1 MTDTKKSRDDD
12 YLEYGV
18 YADTLWKRIETALN
32 KDADGKIPLGD
43 DPLVVGIFGEWGA
56 GKSKLLRLVQDR
68 AELRLASQRL
78 SNDPSFHRTVPVY
91 FQPWK
96 YEHEQHLHVPL
107 VMHIAQAL
115 KDALKQEPGLVAEL
129 TKGATEVATKAAAP
143 VAVAEKTLKV
153 ARALFKPLK
162 IIVES
167 FSVFG
172 FSLKIPDELGE
183 FLNDGIE
190 AMENAKDGVDGETK
204 KRKEEQDARA
214 KRQITYSNEG
224 LYFYRIN
231 EFLRKLTRPAIDE
244 VAAKD
249 VGASHLNEHARIN
262 FVIFIDDLDRCL
274 PEKAVE
280 TLELIKTVFNLESFA
295 FVLALDE
302 EVVERGIGH
311 RYKDYALA
319 GKKPE
324 MPITGFEYLEK
335 IVHLPFRLPALT
347 KVQALD
353 FIKKYESD
361 LLASKIAA
369 LPAGEAKER
378 AQNSKAWFVERT
390 EHSKTQALSGLDVN
404 ESTETFAENEPKGMC
419 SAGMGGRESS
429 LQYKLH
435 LGQFVVNCFDAYV
448 PRKLIRI
455 VELFHQLLDVL
466 EQRIPEGSTNRRVEE
481 VRLGG
486 AIDPRT
492 LMAFIMLQLFQPEL
506 YRTLRR
512 SGTGFD
518 SLRKAF
524 EPDSS
529 NTATAK
535 ELTAQISD
543 SDLLH
548 WAVYWVGDSSPT
560 SVKSAHLRVPALG
573 DVGRKHQ
580 AQRLRL
586 PIVERILEHRAVN
599 RHAFDP
605 LKLFAELRLME
616 TNNAPHF
623 KLPDQNDHLYAV
635 LVACEAVDPIDA
647 KRVEPLSVSLLA
659 EKVEQRNAG
668 TNPLAQVA
676 GADWRT
682 AVEINNLTAL
692 YQALVDPEEPNQ
704 KLAPSGAGLE
714 LGQVLGRETAAKL
727 RADCEKFFLQKPQS
741 GAEDDSAFKERRYRL
756 LRGLQYLAPYISRD
770 EGPKFWELVKDALPV
785 AEQDFSKVVDD
796 LDMLKRREMWADVR
810 STLGADDRFDGE
822 KRYGEVKEGEK
833 ITQPGVA
840 LWLPKAKHNGN
851 SDGNEPI
858 TGFVRVKAGTMLLT
872 GKSDKELPVRKI
884 AVEND
889 FFIARTL
896 TTVDQYAAFVA
907 ADGYENDDWW
917 DNQGIDWRRG
927 KDSKIEDKL
936 HLAHLKKRTVEMR
949 AQPMRWDK
957 QRAHGARAVWGVN
970 WFEARAY
977 ARWLDA
983 QIGPEVLKKLNVSN
997 AQSFAGSRYRVMLP
1011 TEAQWERAARAQDHA
1026 VADAREFPWAESKK
1040 EPHLQANIRK
1050 SEIWRASV
1058 VGLFPP
1064 NSLGASDLA
1073 GNLWEWQ
1080 NGVYLEPGRYHV
1092 GEPIPKINRQSGWLF
1107 SGKDFISSDCPA
1119 LRGGSWYFNSDYAR
1133 VAFRNRYRP
1142 DDSND
1147 FIGFRV
1153 VISLA
1158 RNEP

>member
-12 YLEYGV
+12 YLGYGV
-18 YADTLWKRIETALN
+18 YADTLWARIETALN
-32 KDADGKIPLGD
+32 KDQPTPNGETNLGD

-56 GKSKLLRLVQDR
+56 GKSRLLKLILENAQDLEDQMAKRR
-68 AELRLASQRL
+68 AENDAGYDL
-78 SNDPSFHRTVPVY
+78 SVAVL

-96 YEHEQHLHVPL
+96 YEHEPHLLVPL
-107 VMHIAQAL
+107 FLHILAAL
-115 KDALKQEPGLVAEL
+115 SD
-129 TKGATEVATKAAAP
+129 
-143 VAVAEKTLKV
+143 TLKGGRTPWEKRTQ
-153 ARALFKPLK
+153 AMNEWWEKLKPH
-162 IIVES
+162 VS
-167 FSVFG
+167 
-172 FSLKIPDELGE
+172 D
-183 FLNDGIE
+183 
-190 AMENAKDGVDGETK
+190 AVDGFETLHESALEAFELVEPTGVGFGMRAAK
-204 KRKEEQDARA
+204 LLSKALPKNKVKRNLRKEFKYAADGRHYYDIHEHL
-214 KRQITYSNEG
+214 KNI
-224 LYFYRIN
+224 
-231 EFLRKLTRPAIDE
+231 TRPKKHEDLRDGKNISQNI
-244 VAAKD
+244 K
-249 VGASHLNEHARIN
+249 IN

-378 AQNSKAWFVERT
+378 AQNRKAWFVERT
-390 EHSKTQALSGLDVN
+390 EHSKTQAPSGLDIN
-404 ESTETFAENEPKGMC
+404 ESTESATENEPKGMR

-466 EQRIPEGSTNRRVEE
+466 EQRIPEGSANRRVEE

-529 NTATAK
+529 NTVAAK

-605 LKLFAELRLME
+605 LKLFSELRLME

-635 LVACEAVDPIDA
+635 LVACEALDPIDA

-659 EKVEQRNAG
+659 EKVEQRNTG
-668 TNPLAQVA
+668 TIPLAQVA
-676 GADWRT
+676 GADRRT
-682 AVEINNLTAL
+682 SVEINNLTAL

-756 LRGLQYLAPYISRD
+756 LRGLQYLAPYISRED
-770 EGPKFWELVKDALPV
+770 GPKFWELVKDALPE
-785 AEQDFSKVVDD
+785 AERDFNKKITD
-796 LDMLKRREMWADVR
+796 LDTLKRRELWADVR

-822 KRYGEVKEGEK
+822 TLYGEVKKGEK
-833 ITQPGVA
+833 VIHHGVA

-851 SDGNEPI
+851 PNKNEPI
-858 TGFVRVKAGTMLLT
+858 AGFVRVKAGEFQM
-872 GKSDKELPVRKI
+872 GAADQSDNLPKTFNIER
-884 AVEND
+884 D

-896 TTVDQYAAFVA
+896 TTVDQYAAFVDA
-907 ADGYENDDWW
+907 KGYENDDWW
-917 DNQGIDWRRG
+917 DHQGIDWRNG
-927 KDSKIEDKL
+927 KDSNIEDKSYL
-936 HLAHLKKRTVEMR
+936 EHLKKRTVEMR
-949 AQPMRWDK
+949 AQPMRWNE
-957 QRAHGARAVWGVN
+957 QRSHGARAVWGVN

-983 QIGPEVLKKLNVSN
+983 QLDSDIRKNQHLKA
-997 AQSFAGSRYRVMLP
+997 AQTFAGGRYRVTLP
-1011 TEAQWERAARAQDHA
+1011 TESQWDWAARAKDHA
-1026 VADAREFPWAESKK
+1026 VAHARDFPWAESEK
-1040 EPHLQANIRK
+1040 EPHLQANIAN
-1050 SEIWRASV
+1050 SEIGHASV

-1064 NSLGASDLA
+1064 NPLGASDLA

-1080 NGVYLEPGRYHV
+1080 NGVYEKRGKYDV
-1092 GEPIPKINRQSGWLF
+1092 GEPIPKIADAKDWLV
-1107 SGKDFISSDCPA
+1107 SGKAFFTSDCPA
-1119 LRGGSWYFNSDYAR
+1119 LRGGSWRNNSDLAR
-1133 VAFRNRYRP
+1133 VSFRLGNLP
-1142 DDSND
+1142 DNWNVY
-1147 FIGFRV
+1147 IGFRV
-1153 VISLA
+1153 VMSLA
-1158 RNEP
+1158 KNEP